1 MGSGS
6 MEGKAEAMIESACP
20 PGFRIAVLLGTALVL
35 VVAAPP
41 ALGIA
46 QTPGGT
52 AVAASSETTKLPEW
66 DVVSVRP
73 VDAKSCTGNAGMS
86 TTTDGISIFCIP
98 VLFAIEQA
106 YMIHEPSRILGAP
119 DWVKNS
125 MYDIDAKVAGE
136 DVEAFHKLSRG
147 EHSRMLQP
155 LLAERFHLKAH
166 IEQREMPVYNLVVV
180 KGGSKLKAATADD
193 ASKGS
198 HMMTNGK
205 GNIDAVNAVL
215 TGLPGILYNEVGRP
229 VVDKTGLTGKYD
241 FTVDYVPASKAATD
255 ESGGPSIFTAL
266 EEQLG
271 LKLEP
276 AKAPLD
282 VLVIDSI
289 EQPAAN

>member
-1 MGSGS
+1 M
-6 MEGKAEAMIESACP
+6 
-20 PGFRIAVLLGTALVL
+20 F
-35 VVAAPP
+35 
-41 ALGIA
+41 
-46 QTPGGT
+46 
-52 AVAASSETTKLPEW
+52 
-66 DVVSVRP
+66 
-73 VDAKSCTGNAGMS
+73 
-86 TTTDGISIFCIP
+86 
-98 VLFAIEQA
+98 
-106 YMIHEPSRILGAP
+106 
-119 DWVKNS
+119 
-125 MYDIDAKVAGE
+125 DIDAKVAGE
-136 DVEAFHKLSRG
+136 DVAAFRKLNRE

-166 IEQREMPVYNLVVV
+166 IEQREMPVYNLVVD

-193 ASKGS
+193 ASKGG
-198 HMMTNGK
+198 HMMTNGA
-205 GNIDAVNAVL
+205 GNIDAANALL

-241 FTVDYVPASKAATD
+241 FTVDYVPAAKAATD

-276 AKAPLD
+276 AKAQMD